1 MTRAACFKVP
11 ARLLSRATIRVSTVA
26 LMVGSIYIY
35 IYTLIYIYRYY
46 HNSTQEP

>member
-35 IYTLIYIYRYY
+35 IYIYY